1 MRNAIEVRTSI
12 TILQGEEAKKSHEED
27 TCDEIARE

>member
-12 TILQGEEAKKSHEED
+12 TIVQGEEVEKLPKED
-27 TCDEIARE
+27 TCDEIVRE